1 MKQVFFAPDRGDVVL
16 ISLTSFPGRWRD
28 ASPRARSSLRC
39 AAVVLSPQSYNQRV
53 GLAVLCPISAR
64 VKGYPFEVPIP
75 PDLPVA
81 GVILADQAV
90 SLDWRACRAERIGSV
105 PPNVLQ
111 EALGKLRALI
121 S

>member
-16 ISLTSFPGRWRD
+16 ISVPPLPDRGRD
-28 ASPRARSSLRC
+28 ASQKSRSTSRC

-105 PPNVLQ
+105 PTNVLQ
-111 EALGKLRALI
+111 EALGKLRALM

>member
-1 MKQVFFAPDRGDVVL
+1 MKQVFFTPDRGDVVL
-16 ISLTSFPGRWRD
+16 ISLPSFPDRGRD
-28 ASPRARSSLRC
+28 APPKPRATPRR

-64 VKGYPFEVPIP
+64 AKGYPFEVPLP
-75 PDLPVA
+75 PDQPVA

-90 SLDWRACRAERIGSV
+90 SLDWRACRAERTFALPSV
-105 PPNVLQ
+105 VI
-111 EALGKLRALI
+111 EEVLGKLRSLI